1 MTNKKISLKELL
13 WHFLKIG
20 SIGFGGGM
28 AVIALIE
35 KELIKKKE
43 VISLDEFLHGIG
55 FGQIL
60 GPFAVNT
67 SIFIGYRSYGLLG
80 GVLCAIFF
88 MLPSISLVIILS
100 YLYFK
105 FHSIPSLQIALKG
118 IGPVVIALILSA
130 GWSMGKKAIKSK
142 ISLLIAFFGLLLSY
156 IKINPIIILI
166 LAGLVGVILGLKKEQ
181 KKTEE
186 KAKIKVNKNFLAI
199 PFSFFTGSSLSSPFI
214 LAINFFKTG
223 LVFFGGGF
231 VLIPILHQQLVEHLG
246 WLTQKEFIDG
256 VAISNLTPGP
266 IAVLATFAGFK
277 VYGFLGAIIS
287 TISLF
292 LPSII
297 LMLIISK
304 GYQYLKDWYYFR
316 FFLDG
321 VVPAVIGL
329 IINAGILLSFGVLT
343 NLYAYVMLII
353 SFLLLTRFKLHP
365 AIVLAIGAVTGIIL
379 GL

>member
-1 MTNKKISLKELL
+1 MTEKISLKQLL
-13 WHFLKIG
+13 LQFLKIG

-35 KELIKKKE
+35 KELIKKRCA
-43 VISLDEFLHGIG
+43 IPLDEFLHGIG

-60 GPFAVNT
+60 GPFAVNS
-67 SIFIGYRSYGLLG
+67 SIFIGYRLYGITG
-80 GVLCAIFF
+80 GILCATFF

-100 YLYFK
+100 YFYFK
-105 FHSIPSLQIALKG
+105 YHSIPSLLIALKG
-118 IGPVVIALILSA
+118 IGPVVIALIFSA
-130 GWSMGKKAIKSK
+130 GWSMGRKAIKSK
-142 ISLLIAFFGLLLSY
+142 ISLLIASFGLVLSY
-156 IKINPIIILI
+156 LKVNPVILLL
-166 LAGLVGVILGLKKEQ
+166 LAGLAGLFIGLKQERKEAE
-181 KKTEE
+181 K
-186 KAKIKVNKNFLAI
+186 KAKLKVNKNLLVM
-199 PFSFFTGSSLSSPFI
+199 PFSFFTGSGLASPFI
-214 LAINFFKTG
+214 LATNFFKIG

-231 VLIPILHQQLVEHLG
+231 VLVPILHQQLVEHLG
-246 WLTQKEFIDG
+246 WLTQREFIDG

-287 TISLF
+287 TIFLF

-304 GYQYLKDWYYFR
+304 SYQYLKDWYYFR

-329 IINAGILLSFGVLT
+329 IINAGILLSFGVFT

-365 AIVLAIGAVTGIIL
+365 AIVLAIGAVTGIFL

>member
-1 MTNKKISLKELL
+1 MTVKISIKQLL
-13 WHFLKIG
+13 LQFLKIG

-35 KELIKKKE
+35 KELIKKRN
-43 VISLDEFLHGIG
+43 IMPLDEFLHGIG

-67 SIFIGYRSYGLLG
+67 SIFVGYRLYGVIG
-80 GVLCAIFF
+80 GILCATFF
-88 MLPSISLVIILS
+88 MLPSIALVILLS
-100 YLYFK
+100 YFYFQY
-105 FHSIPSLQIALKG
+105 HSIPSLQIALKG
-118 IGPVVIALILSA
+118 IGPVVIALIFSA

-142 ISLLIAFFGLLLSY
+142 LSLLIAFFCLILSY
-156 IKINPIIILI
+156 LKVNPVILLV
-166 LAGLVGVILGLKKEQ
+166 LAGLMGLMIGLKGA
-181 KKTEE
+181 KKGGKKLNIT
-186 KAKIKVNKNFLAI
+186 VNKNLLAL
-199 PFSFFTGSSLSSPFI
+199 PFSFFTGAELASPLL
-214 LAINFFKTG
+214 LAINFFKIG

-231 VLIPILHQQLVEHLG
+231 VLIPILHQQLVLHLG

-277 VYGFLGAIIS
+277 VHGIFGAIIS

-292 LPSII
+292 LPSVI

-304 GYQYLKDWYYFR
+304 SYQYLKDLYYFK

-321 VVPAVIGL
+321 VIPAVIGL
-329 IINAGILLSFGVLT
+329 IINAGVLLSFGILT
-343 NLYAYVMLII
+343 TLYAYVMLLI
-353 SFLLLTRFKLHP
+353 SFLLLVRFKLHP
-365 AIVLAIGAVTGIIL
+365 AIVLAVGAISGYVL
-379 GL
+379 GG

>member
-1 MTNKKISLKELL
+1 MTEKISLKQLL
-13 WHFLKIG
+13 LQFLKIG

-35 KELIKKKE
+35 KELIKERE
-43 VISLDEFLHGIG
+43 VISLEEFLHGIG

-67 SIFIGYRSYGLLG
+67 SVFIGSRLYGILG
-80 GVLCAIFF
+80 GILCATFF
-88 MLPSISLVIILS
+88 MLPSISLVIGLS

-130 GWSMGKKAIKSK
+130 GWSMGRKAIKSK
-142 ISLLIAFFGLLLSY
+142 ISLLIASFGLVLSY
-156 IKINPIIILI
+156 LKVNPVILLL
-166 LAGLVGVILGLKKEQ
+166 LAGLAGLFIGLKQERKEE
-181 KKTEE
+181 KKT
-186 KAKIKVNKNFLAI
+186 KLKVNKNLLVM
-199 PFSFFTGSSLSSPFI
+199 PFSFFTGSGLASPFI
-214 LAINFFKTG
+214 LAINFFKIG

-231 VLIPILHQQLVEHLG
+231 VLVPILHQQLVEHLG
-246 WLTQKEFIDG
+246 WLTQREFIDG

-277 VYGFLGAIIS
+277 VFGMFGAIIS
-287 TISLF
+287 TIFLF

-304 GYQYLKDWYYFR
+304 SYQYLKDWYYFR

-353 SFLLLTRFKLHP
+353 SFMLLTRFKLHP
-365 AIVLAIGAVTGIIL
+365 AIVLAIGAVTGIFL

>member
-1 MTNKKISLKELL
+1 
-13 WHFLKIG
+13 
-20 SIGFGGGM
+20 M

-35 KELIKKKE
+35 KELIKERE
-43 VISLDEFLHGIG
+43 VISLEEFLHGIG

-67 SIFIGYRSYGLLG
+67 SVFIGSRLYGILG
-80 GVLCAIFF
+80 GILCATFF
-88 MLPSISLVIILS
+88 MLPSISLVIGLS

-130 GWSMGKKAIKSK
+130 GWSMGRKAIKSK
-142 ISLLIAFFGLLLSY
+142 ISLLIASFGLVLSY
-156 IKINPIIILI
+156 LKVNPVILLL
-166 LAGLVGVILGLKKEQ
+166 LAGLAGLFIGLKQERKEE
-181 KKTEE
+181 KKT
-186 KAKIKVNKNFLAI
+186 KLKVNKNLLVM
-199 PFSFFTGSSLSSPFI
+199 PFSFFTGSGLASPFI
-214 LAINFFKTG
+214 LAINFFKIG

-231 VLIPILHQQLVEHLG
+231 VLVPILHQQLVEHLG
-246 WLTQKEFIDG
+246 WLTQREFIDG

-277 VYGFLGAIIS
+277 VFGMFGAIIS
-287 TISLF
+287 TIFLF

-304 GYQYLKDWYYFR
+304 SYQYLKDWYYFR

-353 SFLLLTRFKLHP
+353 SFMLLTRFKLHP
-365 AIVLAIGAVTGIIL
+365 AIVLAIGAVTGIFL

>member
-1 MTNKKISLKELL
+1 MTVKISIKQLL
-13 WHFLKIG
+13 LQFLKIG

-35 KELIKKKE
+35 KELIKKRN
-43 VISLDEFLHGIG
+43 IMPLDEFLHGIG

-67 SIFIGYRSYGLLG
+67 SIFVGYRLYGVIG
-80 GVLCAIFF
+80 GILCATFF
-88 MLPSISLVIILS
+88 MLPSIALVILLS
-100 YLYFK
+100 YFYFQY
-105 FHSIPSLQIALKG
+105 HSIPSLQIALKG
-118 IGPVVIALILSA
+118 IGPVVIALIFSA

-142 ISLLIAFFGLLLSY
+142 LSLLIAFFCLILSY
-156 IKINPIIILI
+156 LKVNPVILLV
-166 LAGLVGVILGLKKEQ
+166 LAGLMGLMIGLKGA
-181 KKTEE
+181 KKGGKKLNIT
-186 KAKIKVNKNFLAI
+186 VNKNLLAL
-199 PFSFFTGSSLSSPFI
+199 PFSFFTGAKLASPLL
-214 LAINFFKTG
+214 LAINFFKIG

-231 VLIPILHQQLVEHLG
+231 VLIPILHQQLVLHLG

-277 VYGFLGAIIS
+277 VHGIFGAIIS

-292 LPSII
+292 LPSVI

-304 GYQYLKDWYYFR
+304 SYQYLKDLYYFK

-321 VVPAVIGL
+321 VIPAVIGL
-329 IINAGILLSFGVLT
+329 IINAGVLLSFGILT
-343 NLYAYVMLII
+343 TLYAYVMLLI
-353 SFLLLTRFKLHP
+353 SFLLLVRFKLHP
-365 AIVLAIGAVTGIIL
+365 AIVLAVGAISGYVL
-379 GL
+379 GG